1 MRFSTAL
8 VAGMAA
14 FTYAQSDDLASLSS
28 QLDALTSLV
37 PTSIDSGALQSSLS
51 DLATLAP
58 SIQSAAQSAAS
69 SAVAEASADGSLSD
83 ISAAAYSAVTSLQQ
97 AFSTLDPAA
106 RSSVSAAFSS
116 YGIDFASITSGL
128 NDPLATGSSSD
139 DDSDSSSTASSS
151 MATGAQTTSARTS
164 GSSGA
169 SAAQTGASTTD
180 SQAMA
185 AATALPI
192 AAIGAGLAFIG
203 ML

>member
-139 DDSDSSSTASSS
+139 DDS
-151 MATGAQTTSARTS
+151 GAQTTSARTS